1 MKTTFRPQYPI
12 MALGILALLAA
23 MWAGLLRMG
32 WQWPSLGA
40 TLPMAHGPLMISG
53 FLGTVISVERAIALN
68 RRWMYIGPLLSGLGG
83 LALIAGLP
91 ASLAT
96 LLMTA
101 ASVALVL
108 VFGVIVKMETASYTV
123 TMALGAVMWLVGNG
137 LWLAGWPIHTAVYWW
152 TAFVALTIAG
162 ERLEL
167 GRILRYS
174 TGVQRLFAGIVG
186 LIIIGLIVSLV
197 NFDAG
202 VRLGSGATVLLAAWL
217 LRFDVARF
225 TVKKPGLTRFI
236 AISLLSGYGWLAL
249 SGVLGAWYGG
259 VTAGFQYDAI
269 LHSVYVGFVMAMIFA
284 HAPIIFPAV
293 LGRVIPF
300 ANRFY
305 LHLIVLELSLALRIM
320 GDLTFWLPARQWGG
334 LMNVAAILIFIANTI
349 YSVRQG
355 MSAGHAPP
363 VN

>member
-1 MKTTFRPQYPI
+1 MKSTNFRPQYPI

-32 WQWPSLGA
+32 WAWPVLRPS
-40 TLPMAHGPLMISG
+40 LPMAHGPLMISG

-68 RRWMYIGPLLSGLGG
+68 RRWMYIGPMLSGLGG

-91 ASLAT
+91 APISAVLIT
-96 LLMTA
+96 V

-108 VFGVIVKMETASYTV
+108 VFGVIVKIETAPYTV
-123 TMALGAVMWLVGNG
+123 TMALGALLWLVGNG
-137 LWLAGWPIHTAVYWW
+137 LWLAGWPIYTVVYWW
-152 TAFVALTIAG
+152 TGFVVLTIAG

-174 TGVQRLFAGIVG
+174 KGVQTLFAGIVV
-186 LIIIGLIVSLV
+186 LIIIGLIVSLG

-202 VRLGSGATVLLAAWL
+202 VRLGSAATVLLAAWL

-225 TVKKPGLTRFI
+225 TIKKSGLTRFI

-249 SGVLGAWYGG
+249 SGALGAWYGD
-259 VTAGFQYDAI
+259 VTAGFQYDAV

-293 LGRVIPF
+293 LGRAIPF

-305 LHLIVLELSLALRIM
+305 LHLIVLELSLALRVI
-320 GDLTFWLPARQWGG
+320 GDLTFWLASRQWGG
-334 LMNVAAILIFIANTI
+334 LLNVVAILLFIANTAV
-349 YSVRQG
+349 SVRQG
-355 MSAGHAPP
+355 MAGGDASR
-363 VN
+363 